1 MKHSAVFMF
10 FIDLVT
16 YMALNIDVKGFF
28 FKEFVTH
35 SLKIIN
41 RDKEQIDSV

>member
-16 YMALNIDVKGFF
+16 YMALNIE
-28 FKEFVTH
+28 EFGTH
-35 SLKIIN
+35 SFKIIN
-41 RDKEQIDSV
+41 LDKEQIDSV